1 MAKSAKCAPGEDPGP
16 STRPPWAGLQGVT
29 AAWRQR
35 GVNAASTSPPT
46 PQRPQ
51 QHGWTRRLHSSGR
64 CVHVSFK
71 KASTPHT
78 ASVCDSAHSAP
89 GAPSGRSRAGCP
101 NKPDLLPHT
110 ARGHGRQQKPI
121 NKLKNPLK
129 RSPLPSFRTA
139 TVPTVPTHCVPHSD
153 SNPGTHRHTH
163 PQSHRPLEQML
174 RLRRLRRPSPP
185 RTGRAARQC
194 GGGGRRSATAGG

>member
-1 MAKSAKCAPGEDPGP
+1 MCTGGGPGAVHATAVG
-16 STRPPWAGLQGVT
+16 RVAGCDRGV
-29 AAWRQR
+29 ASAWRQR
-35 GVNAASTSPPT
+35 GVNVTANSTATTAARLDASTA
-46 PQRPQ
+46 RP
-51 QHGWTRRLHSSGR
+51 RRSGR

-101 NKPDLLPHT
+101 NKPDWLPHT